1 MSISKSRPEKIII
14 NNEEFQFA
22 DEATVLGMK
31 FTRTGITKH
40 VSDRVRKAKL
50 ELGKLK
56 RFNRLSTKTKCHLY
70 KTLIRP
76 VPNCIA
82 SNKNK
87 QHIQKRAAK
96 FINKYSGDN
105 LTIRE
110 IQEKYNLEPLNVRL
124 YHRANKCWD
133 RFTRLEPN
141 LTEQST
147 QENNNLNIKDHFWW
161 RRVAFYVNQPPPEPM
176 YTEQ

>member
-1 MSISKSRPEKIII
+1 
-14 NNEEFQFA
+14 
-22 DEATVLGMK
+22 MK

-56 RFNRLSTKTKCHLY
+56 RFNRLSAKTKCHLY
-70 KTLIRP
+70 KSLVRP
-76 VPNCIA
+76 IIEYPIVPNCIA
-82 SNKNK
+82 SNTNK
-87 QHIQKRAAK
+87 LKMKRIQNRAAK
-96 FINKYSGDN
+96 FINKYNGDN
-105 LTIRE
+105 LTVRE

-133 RFTRLEPN
+133 RFTRLQPN

-176 YTEQ
+176 YTE